1 MVDVRTGKAEHLGQ
15 KKRKRERVGRDV
27 HVSNEADVHVHCEGL
42 FVVYIAKS
50 TGKRPLDAWT
60 RLACLT
66 RPTMATR
73 IDAA

>member
-1 MVDVRTGKAEHLGQ
+1 M
-15 KKRKRERVGRDV
+15 
-27 HVSNEADVHVHCEGL
+27 HVSDEADVHVHCEGQ
-42 FVVYIAKS
+42 FMVYIATS
-50 TGKRPLDAWT
+50 TGKRPLAAWT